1 MHAMKFVLAAA
12 AAGMTLAS
20 ASAFAE
26 ETAKPQTF
34 EEVVGSGLPALEKDQ
49 ALHDMLPQAIKDAG
63 VITIATDANYPP
75 CQSFA
80 SDNVTIIGYEP
91 DLWNAITQKLGITYK
106 VDSIAFAGLIPGV
119 ESGRYDMA
127 SECIS
132 DNLERE
138 KRVDFVVH
146 AYATGAVYTLAD
158 NTTITEDTK
167 SLCGLTVGVQQGFDF
182 INVVNNVMTP
192 HCEKAGLPAITA
204 NEYPSADAVLLSL
217 YSGRVDFVLNNLAAA
232 QAIEAA
238 APKPVR
244 LVTNQ
249 HLPKYYNGMVVKK
262 GNTELAEALLAA
274 LEAVHEAGVYDQIM
288 AKWGISALALDEPG
302 INLAA
307 SKPLD
312 YPKP

>member
-1 MHAMKFVLAAA
+1 MHPMKLMLAAA

-20 ASAFAE
+20 GSVMAE
-26 ETAKPQTF
+26 EAATPQQF

-146 AYATGAVYTLAD
+146 AYATGAVYTLAE

-192 HCEKAGLPAITA
+192 HCEAAGLPAVKA

-244 LVTNQ
+244 LVTNA

-262 GNTELAEALLAA
+262 GNDELSGALLAA
-274 LEAVHEAGVYDQIM
+274 LQAVHEAGVYDQVM

-302 INLAA
+302 INLA
-307 SKPLD
+307 SSNPLP

>member
-1 MHAMKFVLAAA
+1 MNPMKLMLAAA
-12 AAGMTLAS
+12 ATSMALAAGLGGAT
-20 ASAFAE
+20 AE
-26 ETAKPQTF
+26 EKKY
-34 EEVVGSGLPALEKDQ
+34 EEVVGSGLPALQKDQ

-80 SDNVTIIGYEP
+80 SDNKTIIGYEP
-91 DLWNAITQKLGITYK
+91 DLWNAITQKLGITYN
-106 VDSIAFAGLIPGV
+106 VESIAFAGLIPGV
-119 ESGRYDMA
+119 ESGRYNMA

-138 KRVDFVVH
+138 KRVTFVVH

-158 NTTITEDTK
+158 NKVITEDPK

-182 INVVNNVMTP
+182 INVVNKVMTP
-192 HCEKAGLPAITA
+192 HCEAAGLPAIKA

-232 QAIEAA
+232 KAIEAA
-238 APKPVR
+238 APRPVR
-244 LVTNQ
+244 LETSRL
-249 HLPKYYNGMVVKK
+249 LPKYYNGMVVQKD
-262 GNTELAEALLAA
+262 NMQLAEALLAA
-274 LEAVHEAGVYDQIM
+274 LKAVHEEGVYDKVM
-288 AKWGISALALDEPG
+288 EKWSISALGLKEPG
-302 INLAA
+302 INLA
-307 SKPLD
+307 SSNPLE